1 MVKVLNWNGKDVPAE
16 LKDLPAGQYAIEALD
31 HELTPEEQQ
40 GLIDAIEEFERTG
53 ESVDGETFFKQLRSQ
68 LRR

>member
-31 HELTPEEQQ
+31 HELTPEEEQ
-40 GLIDAIEEFERTG
+40 GLIDGLDELDR
-53 ESVDGETFFKQLRSQ
+53 GETIPHEEVMRDLRARSK
-68 LRR
+68 R